1 MNTETN
7 RPSDE
12 ADSLSQPVSE
22 RDHARG
28 ASTAPVTL
36 LMYGAYEC
44 PHCVEANKIVK
55 EVESRLGARLRFVF
69 RHFPRTNVHPHAEAA
84 AEVAEAAGDQGKFWE
99 MHDTLFAHFN
109 QLDGEHLVLYARELE
124 LDMERFEGAINRRS
138 FAPRVQEDFMS
149 GERSGVRATPTF
161 FINGARHKGAWDID
175 ALLKAVD
182 SGS

>member
-7 RPSDE
+7 RPAGE
-12 ADSLSQPVSE
+12 AGILSRPVSE
-22 RDHARG
+22 RDHVRG

-55 EVESRLGARLRFVF
+55 EIESRVGERVRFVF

-84 AEVAEAAGDQGKFWE
+84 AEVAEAAGEQGKFWE
-99 MHDTLFAHFN
+99 MHDTLFEHFN
-109 QLDGEHLVLYARELE
+109 HLDGEHLMLYARELG
-124 LDMERFEGAINRRS
+124 LDMERFEQAINHRS
-138 FAPRVQEDFMS
+138 FAARVQEDFKS
-149 GERSGVRATPTF
+149 GEECGVRATPTF
-161 FINGARHKGAWDID
+161 FINGARHVGAWDID

-182 SGS
+182 GGD

>member
-7 RPSDE
+7 RPTDD
-12 ADSLSQPVSE
+12 ADILSQPVSE

-28 ASTAPVTL
+28 AADAPVTL

-55 EVESRLGARLRFVF
+55 EIQSRLGERLRFIF

-84 AEVAEAAGDQGKFWE
+84 AEVAEAAGAQGKFWE

-109 QLDGEHLVLYARELE
+109 HLDGEHLVLYARELE
-124 LDMERFEGAINRRS
+124 LDMERFEQAINHRS
-138 FAPRVQEDFMS
+138 FAARVQEDFKS
-149 GERSGVRATPTF
+149 GEQSGVRATPTF
-161 FINGARHKGAWDID
+161 FINGAQHKGAWDVD

-182 SGS
+182 DGD